1 MMSRKIKKKL
11 TQSFNIAFRY
21 FDVVL
26 ALNNSKI
33 GYYDDQIYLID
44 LEIKDTTYV
53 AMLISNIDMCITI
66 DRDVR

>member
-1 MMSRKIKKKL
+1 MVIHMSV
-11 TQSFNIAFRY
+11 NIPVNGY
-21 FDVVL
+21 TDVVL